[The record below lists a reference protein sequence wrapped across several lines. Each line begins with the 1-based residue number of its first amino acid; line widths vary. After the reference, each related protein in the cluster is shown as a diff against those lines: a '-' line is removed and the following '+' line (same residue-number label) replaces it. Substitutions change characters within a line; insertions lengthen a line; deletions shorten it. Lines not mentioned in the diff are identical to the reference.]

1 MAGAGREGSWS
12 RFPNPSI
19 PTRPTSPRAG
29 STCCCF
35 RLSSQQQALARI
47 QSRAANLVLISLT
60 MVGLHLGLLALIG
73 DPLDTVTLVGVGIL
87 TALLAVTGGL
97 FGLVFKPG
105 TFATTP
111 APEAIIQR
119 LWHEGSQAMWS
130 WSHSLQ
136 DAIKENARGL
146 DHDSRMTLYALTTV
160 GIQLAVFIAFSI
172 TALAR

>member
-1 MAGAGREGSWS
+1 MVALPESFDPDKTDVPQSGLELLL
-12 RFPNPSI
+12 
-19 PTRPTSPRAG
+19 
-29 STCCCF
+29 F

-60 MVGLHLGLLALIG
+60 MVGLHFGLLALIG
-73 DPLDTVTLVGVGIL
+73 DPLGPVQVVGVAIL
-87 TALLAVTGGL
+87 TSLLGLTGIF

-111 APEAIIQR
+111 APDAIIQR

-136 DAIKENARGL
+136 DAIKQNAQGL
-146 DHDSRMTLYALTTV
+146 NHDSRMTLYALTTV
-160 GIQLAVFIAFSI
+160 GIQLAVFIGFSI
-172 TALAR
+172 TVLAR

>member
-1 MAGAGREGSWS
+1 MVALPESFDPDKTDVPQSGLDLLL
-12 RFPNPSI
+12 
-19 PTRPTSPRAG
+19 
-29 STCCCF
+29 F

-73 DPLDTVTLVGVGIL
+73 DPLDAVTLVGVGIL

-111 APEAIIQR
+111 APDAIIQR

-146 DHDSRMTLYALTTV
+146 DRDSRMTLYALTTV

>member
-1 MAGAGREGSWS
+1 MAALPESFDPDRTDVPQSGLELLL
-12 RFPNPSI
+12 
-19 PTRPTSPRAG
+19 
-29 STCCCF
+29 F

-73 DPLDTVTLVGVGIL
+73 DPLGPVSVAGVATI
-87 TALLAVTGGL
+87 TALLGLTGIF

-111 APEAIIQR
+111 APDAIIQR

-130 WSHSLQ
+130 WSLSLRE
-136 DAIKENARGL
+136 AITQNAKEL
-146 DHDSRMTLYALTTV
+146 DHDSSKSRYALWTV
-160 GIQLAVFIAFSI
+160 AVQMGMFITFSI
-172 TALAR
+172 IALFS

>member
-1 MAGAGREGSWS
+1 MVALPESFDPDKTDVPQSGLDLLL
-12 RFPNPSI
+12 
-19 PTRPTSPRAG
+19 
-29 STCCCF
+29 F
-35 RLSSQQQALARI
+35 RLSSQQQTLARI

-73 DPLDTVTLVGVGIL
+73 DAVTLVGVGIL

-146 DHDSRMTLYALTTV
+146 DHDGRMTLYALSTV

>member
-1 MAGAGREGSWS
+1 MVALPESFDPDKTDVPQSGLDLLL
-12 RFPNPSI
+12 
-19 PTRPTSPRAG
+19 
-29 STCCCF
+29 F

-47 QSRAANLVLISLT
+47 QSRAANLILISLT

-73 DPLDTVTLVGVGIL
+73 DPLGPVQVVGVGIL
-87 TALLAVTGGL
+87 TALLAVTGGF

-111 APEAIIQR
+111 APDAIIQR
-119 LWHEGSQAMWS
+119 LWHEGPQAIWS

-136 DAIKENARGL
+136 DAIKQNARGL
-146 DHDSRMTLYALTTV
+146 NHDSRMTLYALLTV

>member
-1 MAGAGREGSWS
+1 MVALPESFDPDKTDVPQSGLELLL
-12 RFPNPSI
+12 
-19 PTRPTSPRAG
+19 
-29 STCCCF
+29 F

-60 MVGLHLGLLALIG
+60 MVGLHFGLLALIG
-73 DPLDTVTLVGVGIL
+73 DPLGPVQVVGVAIL
-87 TALLAVTGGL
+87 TSLLGLTGIF

-111 APEAIIQR
+111 APDAIIQR

-136 DAIKENARGL
+136 DAIKQNAQGL
-146 DHDSRMTLYALTTV
+146 NHDSRMTLYALTTV
-160 GIQLAVFIAFSI
+160 GIQLAVFIGFSI

>member
-1 MAGAGREGSWS
+1 MVALPESFDPDKTDVPQSGLDLLL
-12 RFPNPSI
+12 
-19 PTRPTSPRAG
+19 
-29 STCCCF
+29 F
-35 RLSSQQQALARI
+35 RLSSQQQTLARI

-73 DPLDTVTLVGVGIL
+73 DAVTLVGVGIL

-111 APEAIIQR
+111 APDAIIQR

-146 DHDSRMTLYALTTV
+146 DHDGRMTLYALSTV

>member
-1 MAGAGREGSWS
+1 MVALPESFDPDKTDVPQSGLELLL
-12 RFPNPSI
+12 
-19 PTRPTSPRAG
+19 
-29 STCCCF
+29 F

-73 DPLDTVTLVGVGIL
+73 DPLGPVSVAGVATI
-87 TALLAVTGGL
+87 TALLGLTGIF

-111 APEAIIQR
+111 APDAIIQR

-136 DAIKENARGL
+136 DAIKQNAQGL
-146 DHDSRMTLYALTTV
+146 NHDSRMTLYALSTV

>member
-1 MAGAGREGSWS
+1 MVALPESFDPDKTDVPQSGLELLL
-12 RFPNPSI
+12 
-19 PTRPTSPRAG
+19 
-29 STCCCF
+29 F
-35 RLSSQQQALARI
+35 RLSSQQQSLARI

-73 DPLDTVTLVGVGIL
+73 DPLGPVQVVGVAIL
-87 TALLAVTGGL
+87 TSLLVATGGF
-97 FGLVFKPG
+97 FGMVFKPG

-111 APEAIIQR
+111 APDAIIQR

-146 DHDSRMTLYALTTV
+146 NRDSRMTLYALTTV